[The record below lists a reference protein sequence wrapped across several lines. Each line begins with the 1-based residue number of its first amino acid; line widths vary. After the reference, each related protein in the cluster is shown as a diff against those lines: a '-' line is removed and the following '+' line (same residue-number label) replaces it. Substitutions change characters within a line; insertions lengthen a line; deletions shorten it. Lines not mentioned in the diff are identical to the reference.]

1 MGINHS
7 VEIKP
12 ISGVSSNHR
21 LSLLLKVSKVVVL
34 FTAVFIFYLVRF
46 AVIACVEWFFIAR
59 EKQT

>member
-21 LSLLLKVSKVVVL
+21 LSLLKVSKVVVL
-34 FTAVFIFYLVRF
+34 FTAVFIFYLIRF
-46 AVIACVEWFFIAR
+46 AVIACVEWFFFAR
-59 EKQT
+59 EKHT